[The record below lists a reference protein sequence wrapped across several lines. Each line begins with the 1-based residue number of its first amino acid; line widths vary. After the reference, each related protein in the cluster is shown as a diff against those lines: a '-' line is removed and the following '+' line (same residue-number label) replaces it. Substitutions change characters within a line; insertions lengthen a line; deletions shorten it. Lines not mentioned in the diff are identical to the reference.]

1 MALVV
6 KSAVRNLLKGMRASE
21 DFWKAIDAVVTA
33 EVKKAIERAKA
44 NGRKTVR
51 AADLWIFLSLRE
63 KGTFSYFFILLKKL
77 IRLFF
82 HV

>member
-21 DFWKAIDAVVTA
+21 DFWKAVDAEVSA
-33 EVKKAIERAKA
+33 AVKKAIERAKA

-51 AADLWIFLSLRE
+51 GCDL
-63 KGTFSYFFILLKKL
+63 
-77 IRLFF
+77 
-82 HV
+82 